1 MLRSEDEMKSN
12 IQAFKDNYIPFRKIF
27 IRLADCNLK
36 LSIEVWMFWPSMKW
50 NIRNQKIRNSFI
62 IIYNIIAILPSN
74 FWNPNKQVQHT
85 QFDKIIY
92 LFNVYINIL
101 YLIVKNK

>member
-36 LSIEVWMFWPSMKW
+36 LSIEVWMF
-50 NIRNQKIRNSFI
+50 
-62 IIYNIIAILPSN
+62 
-74 FWNPNKQVQHT
+74 
-85 QFDKIIY
+85 
-92 LFNVYINIL
+92 
-101 YLIVKNK
+101 